1 MTLEKLLQSQGF
13 GSRRQCR
20 NLILDGRVAVDGIPC
35 LQPGAEFAPENISF
49 SVDGSTWR
57 YRERVYLALHKPA
70 GYECSHKTHMHPSV
84 FSLLPPELIAR
95 GIQCVGR
102 LDQDTTGLLLLSDDG
117 GFIHRCS
124 APKRG
129 IPKVYRVT
137 TRHPLAAPQIEAL
150 LAGVV
155 LRDDPQPVTA
165 LACRQIAEHELEL
178 TIGEG
183 KYHQVKRMLAAVGNR
198 VEQLHRSAVGGLQL
212 EPGLAP
218 GHWRWLEADDLA
230 SIDGGALASI
240 CKTSQPSAGA
250 SSSSNVRRYQP

>member
-20 NLILDGRVAVDGIPC
+20 HLILDGRVTVDGAEC
-35 LQPGAEFAPENISF
+35 LQPAAEFEPEQLDF
-49 SVDGSTWR
+49 TVDGQPWR
-57 YRERVYLALHKPA
+57 YRAQAYLALHKPA

-84 FSLLPPELIAR
+84 FTLLPPELVAR

-124 APKRG
+124 APKKKL
-129 IPKVYRVT
+129 PKVYRVT
-137 TRHPLAAPQIEAL
+137 TRHPVAPGQIAAL

-155 LRDDPQPVTA
+155 LHDSPIPVAA
-165 LACRQIAEHELEL
+165 LACAQVAECELDL

-183 KYHQVKRMLAAVGNR
+183 KYHQVKRMLAAAGNR
-198 VEQLHRSAVGGLQL
+198 VERLHRSAVGGFRL
-212 EPGLAP
+212 EADLPAGS
-218 GHWRWLEADDLA
+218 WRWLEAGDLA
-230 SIDGGALASI
+230 QIEAGNSVSPGA
-240 CKTSQPSAGA
+240 
-250 SSSSNVRRYQP
+250 